1 MKKIFRHKRI
11 DLGITQA
18 EMAEKYGVSAAFL
31 SGFEL
36 GKSVSDVL
44 LLKIIESGDFD
55 DSEQKEIIRIY
66 IKRTGRLPVSLM
78 SKSEL
83 DYISRNAA
91 MGIVNERKRVKS

>member
-18 EMAEKYGVSAAFL
+18 EMAENYGVSAAFL

-55 DSEQKEIIRIY
+55 DSE
-66 IKRTGRLPVSLM
+66 
-78 SKSEL
+78 
-83 DYISRNAA
+83 
-91 MGIVNERKRVKS
+91 